1 MLNEISKCG
10 MGRLE
15 PQFSQV
21 VVAQDSECQ
30 FLLKEKANGVV
41 EFHIWA
47 FKNKPTLRKW
57 GKNKLANWNA
67 DGQVVVDYNPPTE
80 HSPTAEFGLMISMSP
95 QSQMSENDMM
105 DLIKKIWGKIVSEK
119 LMLERSLIKNV
130 G

>member
-1 MLNEISKCG
+1 MLDEINKRG
-10 MGRLE
+10 VGRLE

-30 FLLKEKANGVV
+30 FLLKEKANGDV

-57 GKNKLANWNA
+57 WKNKLANWNA

-105 DLIKKIWGKIVSEK
+105 DLIKKIWGKIVPEK